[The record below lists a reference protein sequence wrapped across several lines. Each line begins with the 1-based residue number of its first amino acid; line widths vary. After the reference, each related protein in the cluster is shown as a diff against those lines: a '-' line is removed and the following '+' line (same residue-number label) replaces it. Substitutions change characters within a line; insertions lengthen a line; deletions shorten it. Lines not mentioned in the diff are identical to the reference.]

1 MNQPFQDSSLISHDT
16 IRMKSLVPMEG
27 GAEEVD
33 GGGGVSGGPRVT
45 LLQLSPKLPAIE
57 NKRKLYTI
65 DKA

>member
-1 MNQPFQDSSLISHDT
+1 MNQPFQDSSLICHDT
-16 IRMKSLVPMEG
+16 IRRKGLVPMEG